1 MQRILYSQPRNVIFD
16 YYAGMVKFR
25 LPVFNHN
32 IPVILQATPFM
43 NGEPVLSIK
52 LDADPTDYYFVDDK
66 SPEKVSEL
74 FSRLK

>member
-32 IPVILQATPFM
+32 IPVILHATPFM
-43 NGEPVLSIK
+43 SGEPVLSIK
-52 LDADPTDYYFVDDK
+52 LEADPIDYYFVDDK

-74 FSRLK
+74 FHRLK